1 MKYLKIQNDG
11 VLDIRL
17 VALMG
22 GSTKTGDQ
30 YKIGQFG
37 TGLKYTLAYL
47 FRNNIDFKI
56 YSGEIL
62 VNLTTDHEKI
72 NETDFEIIC
81 IDGHRTSITT
91 GMGLQWDAWMII
103 RELWCNALDEGG
115 YVKDTVTSISGL
127 EGKTT
132 FYIQITPEIQ
142 NVIDN
147 WRSYFI
153 HNYEPLWENEKYAI
167 HINKSG
173 GPLQIY
179 KNGVLIYQNTDLK
192 SLFLYDIKQADIN
205 ELREFR
211 GSVHWEVMKALENP
225 GKDVISYFFNNINN
239 ECFEGAELEYDWY
252 TSFASIWKETIGQR
266 RIAESGSRGY
276 YLEHGAE
283 IDFSNVLELPQKV
296 YKALIKSFEGLGV
309 LAMSDS
315 KVEFYKVEKTSAQE
329 SISECLSVLSNAG
342 YQYDTEIVFEH
353 GIFKDP
359 KRLAAS
365 ARKGKIVMVSEL
377 FTGQS
382 FEDRCS
388 ILVEEIEYIQSGF
401 NRDDQRYSKHF
412 VNLYTRQLLATNGIE
427 I

>member
-1 MKYLKIQNDG
+1 MKYLKIQNNG

-22 GSTKTGDQ
+22 GSTKIGDKF
-30 YKIGQFG
+30 KIGQFG

-56 YSGEIL
+56 YSGEAL
-62 VNLTTDHEKI
+62 VTLTTDHENI
-72 NETDFEIIC
+72 NETNFEIIC

-115 YVKDTVTSISGL
+115 NIKEVVTSIGGL

-153 HNYEPLWENEKYAI
+153 HTYDPLWENEKYAI
-167 HINKSG
+167 HINKTD
-173 GPLQIY
+173 GPLQVY
-179 KNGVLIYQNTDLK
+179 KNGVLIYQNTDVK

-225 GKDVISYFFNNINN
+225 GKEVISYFLNNITDK
-239 ECFEGAELEYDWY
+239 CFEGSELEYDWY
-252 TSFASIWKETIGQR
+252 TSFTSIWKETIGQN
-266 RIAESGSRGY
+266 RIAESGSYDY
-276 YLEHGAE
+276 YREHGAE
-283 IDFSNVLELPQKV
+283 IDFSNVLQLPKKV
-296 YKALIKSFEGLGV
+296 YKALIKSFDGLGV

-315 KVEFYKVEKTSAQE
+315 KVEFYQVEKTGAQE
-329 SISECLSVLSNAG
+329 SIIECLSILNEAG
-342 YQYDTEIVFEH
+342 YKYDAEIVFKH
-353 GIFKDP
+353 GIFKDH
-359 KRLAAS
+359 KKLTAS
-365 ARKGKIVMVSEL
+365 NRRDKTVMVSEL

-382 FEDRCS
+382 VESRCAF
-388 ILVEEIEYIQSGF
+388 LVEEIEYIQSGF
-401 NRDDQRYSKHF
+401 NRDDQRYTKHF
-412 VNLYTRQLLATNGIE
+412 IDLYTRQLLATNSIE